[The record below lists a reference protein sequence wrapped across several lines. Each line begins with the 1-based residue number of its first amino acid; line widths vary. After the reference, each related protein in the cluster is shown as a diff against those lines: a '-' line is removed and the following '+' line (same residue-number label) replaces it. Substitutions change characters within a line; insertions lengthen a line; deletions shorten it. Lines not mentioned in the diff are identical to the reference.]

1 MEPIAILVD
10 RVCGWKRF
18 VDVMVVV
25 KGQRDLLEVVLTL
38 CAPPRFTSSVDGWEK
53 ANDHDHNRSQAA
65 QLE

>member
-25 KGQRDLLEVVLTL
+25 KGQRDLFEVVFALRGY
-38 CAPPRFTSSVDGWEK
+38 PKSKPMI
-53 ANDHDHNRSQAA
+53 
-65 QLE
+65 